1 MVPGRCQCKSRFKIN
16 FSQIIALAYTQGAL
30 NKYADTLFT
39 INKHTLPSISIH
51 PLSLS
56 PTNSNTAAPN
66 CIDRKT
72 NLPLPTNKC
81 EINFIEQVVSDL

>member
-1 MVPGRCQCKSRFKIN
+1 MVPGRCQYKSCFKIN
-16 FSQIIALAYTQGAL
+16 FSQIIAPVYTRGAL
-30 NKYADTLFT
+30 NKYVDTLFT
-39 INKHTLPSISIH
+39 INTNTLPSISIH

>member
-1 MVPGRCQCKSRFKIN
+1 MVPERCQYKSRSKIN

-30 NKYADTLFT
+30 NKYVDTLFT
-39 INKHTLPSISIH
+39 INTHTLPSISIH

-81 EINFIEQVVSDL
+81 EISFTEQVVSDL